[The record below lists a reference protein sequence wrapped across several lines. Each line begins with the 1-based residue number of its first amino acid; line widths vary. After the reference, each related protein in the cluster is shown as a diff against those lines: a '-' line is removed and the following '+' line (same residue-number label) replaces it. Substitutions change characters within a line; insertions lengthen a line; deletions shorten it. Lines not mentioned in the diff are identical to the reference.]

1 MKKLILFAVVLL
13 CNVHTLITAQT
24 ADEILTKHFEAIG
37 GKDKVGNIKTIKMT
51 GNIELQAGLTA
62 PVSIQIVNNKS
73 MRFDLSIQGMTM
85 NQVVDGE
92 TGWQIMPFQGN
103 PNAEPIPADQ
113 IKEMKGQMDV
123 QGDLFNYKEKGNTV
137 DLVGNDEVDGTE
149 VYKLKV
155 TTKDGRVNYKYI
167 DKASN
172 YIIKEVQIVKTE
184 DKEVEGATVFSNFKK
199 TDDGITFPFNMNTE
213 MAGGVIKW
221 EKIEINPTIDPTI
234 FKMPAKN

>member
-1 MKKLILFAVVLL
+1 MKKSLFFTLVILFTTQFIGL
-13 CNVHTLITAQT
+13 AQT
-24 ADEILTKHFEAIG
+24 ADEIVNKHFESIG
-37 GKDKVGNIKTIKMT
+37 GKDKIGNIKTIKMT
-51 GNIELQAGLTA
+51 GNIELQAGMTA

-92 TGWQIMPFQGN
+92 TGWQVMPFQGN

-123 QGDLFNYKEKGNTV
+123 QGDLYNYKDKGNTIE
-137 DLVGNDEVDGTE
+137 LVGNDEVDGTE
-149 VYKLKV
+149 VYKIKV
-155 TTKDGRVNYKYI
+155 TTKDKRVNYKYI
-167 DKASN
+167 DKASG

-184 DKEVEGATVFSNFKK
+184 DKEVEGATMFSNFKK

-221 EKIEINPTIDPTI
+221 DKIEINPTIDPTI

>member
-1 MKKLILFAVVLL
+1 MKKSILFTLVFLL
-13 CNVHTLITAQT
+13 TAQFALSAQT
-24 ADEILTKHFEAIG
+24 VDEIVNKHFEAIG
-37 GKDKVGNIKTIKMT
+37 GKDKIGNIKTIKMT
-51 GNIELQAGLTA
+51 GNIELQAGMTA
-62 PVSIQIVNNKS
+62 PVNIQIVNNKS

-92 TGWQIMPFQGN
+92 TGWQVMPFQGN

-123 QGDLFNYKEKGNTV
+123 QGDLFNAKEKGNKV
-137 DLVGNDEVDGTE
+137 ELVGNDEVDGTE
-149 VYKLKV
+149 VYKIKV

-167 DKASN
+167 DKASSF
-172 YIIKEVQIVKTE
+172 IIKEVQIVKTE
-184 DKEVEGATVFSNFKK
+184 DKEVEGATMFSNFKK

-221 EKIEINPTIDPTI
+221 DKIEVNTPIDPAI
-234 FKMPAKN
+234 FKMPAK